1 MSTGRFEHLLSL
13 VGPSIK
19 KTDTNFRKA
28 IEPAQRLA
36 LTLRFLASGDSQQS
50 LTFSFRI
57 CASTASRIISETS
70 AAIWEKLSEYTRPPK
85 SEIEWLNIA
94 DEFKSTWNL
103 EYCIGA
109 IDGEHICIENPP
121 NSGFLYYNYKGFY
134 SIVLLA
140 ICDAKYNFILLDVGQ
155 YGSNNDAGVLANS
168 LLGQMLE
175 KNSLKLP
182 SPAQLEGCN
191 YSPLP
196 YYFVGDEAFPLSEIM
211 MRPYPGKL
219 EEPEKMFNYRLL
231 QARRVIE
238 NVFGLL
244 RTRWRIFSRP
254 IKASVKSVENFAFA
268 AIALHNYLLQTDNAM
283 YCPYGFIDSYEVQG
297 QLKVQKL
304 CGKPSN
310 CTSIVITGLLNGNGS
325 TSGEHS
331 FLFVR
336 IL

>member
-1 MSTGRFEHLLSL
+1 MSPGRFEQLRSL

-57 CASTASRIISETS
+57 SANTVSKIINETS
-70 AAIWEKLSEYTRPPK
+70 VTIWEKLSEYTRPPK
-85 SEIEWLNIA
+85 SEIEWLRIA
-94 DEFKSTWNL
+94 DEFKNTWNL

-109 IDGEHICIENPP
+109 IDGKHICIGNPP
-121 NSGFLYYNYKGFY
+121 NSHSLYYNYIGVY

-155 YGSNNDAGVLANS
+155 YGNNNDAGILANS

-175 KNSLKLP
+175 NNSLKFS

-191 YSPLP
+191 YNPLP
-196 YYFVGDEAFPLSEIM
+196 YNFVGNEAFPLSEIM

-219 EEPEKMFNYRLL
+219 EEPEKIYNYRLSR
-231 QARRVIE
+231 ARRVIE
-238 NVFGLL
+238 NAFGLL

-254 IKASVKSVENFAFA
+254 IKASVKSVENFALA
-268 AIALHNYLLQTDNAM
+268 AIALRKYL
-283 YCPYGFIDSYEVQG
+283 
-297 QLKVQKL
+297 
-304 CGKPSN
+304 
-310 CTSIVITGLLNGNGS
+310 
-325 TSGEHS
+325 
-331 FLFVR
+331 
-336 IL
+336 